1 MRDELKEW
9 ADYYLSYDF
18 NSKHM
23 IFDHDKV
30 SMAWEEHA
38 SGQGNNFYKLW
49 SIIQF
54 NQWYET
60 HYVN

>member
-1 MRDELKEW
+1 MFLNIWLRDELKEW

-23 IFDHDKV
+23 IFDHDKI

-38 SGQGNNFYKLW
+38 SAEGIIFISYGQ
-49 SIIQF
+49 
-54 NQWYET
+54 
-60 HYVN
+60 